1 MIEFS
6 NPAATQPAA
15 NPPRHLARDIP
26 FDAADLIVSYLES
39 IGVEYVFGIPGGA
52 VEPLFNA
59 MARSQRRG
67 GLRPIVAR
75 HESGAAFMADGYA
88 RETGKIGVC
97 LSTSGPGATNMITG
111 VACAFDNGIP
121 ILAIT
126 GQPALPSFG
135 RRPFQE
141 SGCTGVNVVGMF
153 RHCTSYNS
161 LVSHCAQVETKL
173 VNALTRANQ
182 LQRPVH
188 LSIPVDVMRSPLEQ
202 RSHATL
208 AYDLPS
214 LLTKPSLV
222 DELTVHELCDEIK
235 RSRRIVFIVGGGCA
249 DAIAPIMELIGLT
262 NALFVCT
269 PDGKGLVNTH
279 HRACRGVFGF
289 AGHASASE
297 VLLSEPDL
305 IIAIGTSMGE
315 WNSSA
320 WSEAILNDRLVHID
334 VSEERLMRTPMARLH
349 VQGRIQT
356 VCERLITILRT
367 STDGW
372 AERRSAIAA
381 ASSSEPRRI
390 EAVNHRPDACIDDAT
405 PIKPQRL
412 MRELS
417 RRCPPSARFL
427 ADTGNS
433 TAWAVHCLQRKNRR
447 LANHRLAP
455 AHAGAMGHE
464 QRRRESVWL
473 RVIMDFAPMGWA
485 IGAAVGVA
493 RADQSGPVVCITGD
507 GSYLMNGQEITVAA
521 SEKLCVL
528 FIVLNDGALG
538 MVKHGQRLTG
548 AEPVAF
554 ELPAVDFRLMA
565 AAMGIPGHVINSPAD
580 LDALDFD
587 AIFKRQGPTLLDV
600 RVDGEE
606 VPPMNVRIKSLTA
619 AA

>member
-1 MIEFS
+1 MIEHANTVS
-6 NPAATQPAA
+6 ALRLSQP
-15 NPPRHLARDIP
+15 PQQMQQQSP

-59 MARSQRRG
+59 LARSQRRG

-97 LSTSGPGATNMITG
+97 VSTSGPGATNMITG

-121 ILAIT
+121 LLAIT

-141 SGCTGVNVVGMF
+141 SGCTGINVVGMF
-153 RHCTSYNS
+153 RHCTAYNS
-161 LVSHCAQVETKL
+161 LVSHSAQVETKL
-173 VNALTRANQ
+173 VNALMRANQ

-188 LSIPVDVMRSPLEQ
+188 LSIPVDVMRSPLEHQ
-202 RSHATL
+202 PHATL

-235 RSRRIVFIVGGGCA
+235 RSRRIVFIIGGGCA
-249 DAIAPIMELIGLT
+249 DGIAPIMELIGLT

-356 VCERLITILRT
+356 VCERLITILRA
-367 STDGW
+367 STD
-372 AERRSAIAA
+372 ARTETRSHGVAA
-381 ASSSEPRRI
+381 NITEPRHA
-390 EAVNHRPDACIDDAT
+390 ETADHPPTMCGDDAA
-405 PIKPQRL
+405 PIKPQQL
-412 MRELS
+412 MRQLS
-417 RRCPPSARFL
+417 RRCPPSTRFL

-447 LANHRLAP
+447 MANHRLTP
-455 AHAGAMGHE
+455 ALAAGVDGE
-464 QRRRESVWL
+464 QRRRDSIWL

-485 IGAAVGVA
+485 IGAAIGVA

-521 SEKLCVL
+521 CEQLCVL
-528 FIVLNDGALG
+528 FIILNDGALG

-548 AEPVAF
+548 AEPIAF
-554 ELPAVDFRLMA
+554 ELPKVDFCMMA

-587 AIFKRQGPTLLDV
+587 AIFKRPGPTLLDV
-600 RVDGEE
+600 RIDGEE